1 VALYSEMIG
10 VVANEDEHRIVV
22 EFFELFKTPWEFH
35 QPGAHYD
42 ILLCSNSMVPENNAR
57 LLFLYGAQRQA
68 FEECR
73 SITTIF
79 ASKHDFVSFRGERM
93 PIFGNCLLF
102 NSPGNEVLIH
112 QRTKSAAAVSITS
125 GDQMVVRVGFDLFE
139 EVHRLLTKGQ
149 PTELAS
155 IPTLDLHISLLREL
169 IVSYGVPLVEI
180 LPMPA
185 GYPFI
190 VCLTHDVDH
199 PRVRYHKFDHTMF
212 GFVYRALIGSVI
224 DFCRRRRS
232 LRQVVTNWKAAFS
245 LPLVF
250 AGIVKDFWNQ
260 VGRYL
265 ELERDLASTFFVIP
279 TKGNA
284 GVDSHGRIRAKRAS
298 RYALADIADDLKKL
312 LSANREIA
320 VHGIDAWRDSA
331 KGRDECQD
339 VQKITGTAETGV
351 RMHWLYFDSQAPAT
365 LEKAGYSYD
374 STIGYNETIGYRAGT
389 TQVFKHAEV
398 DHLLELP
405 LHIMDTALFYPSYM
419 NLPND
424 RARAAML
431 PLIENVTRFGGVL
444 TINWHDRSLGPERLW
459 GDAYLALLR
468 DLRARTPWFAT
479 ALQAVSWFRKRRA
492 ALFARIT
499 QDGGSVCVRI
509 ATDPAAGNLPPLT
522 LRVYNS
528 ASSSHK
534 LASKEN
540 ALFEDFT
547 IDGSDEVLVAA

>member
-1 VALYSEMIG
+1 MIG
-10 VVANEDEHRIVV
+10 VVANEAEHSTVV
-22 EFFELFKTPWEFH
+22 EFFELFKTPWEFWR
-35 QPGAHYD
+35 PGTWYD
-42 ILLCSNSMVPENNAR
+42 VLLCSSSTIPKSDAR
-57 LLFLYGAQRQA
+57 LLLSYGSQQQA
-68 FEECR
+68 FER
-73 SITTIF
+73 GRGIKTQSVRGL
-79 ASKHDFVSFRGERM
+79 DFVSFRGERM
-93 PIFGNCLLF
+93 PIYGNCLLF
-102 NSPGNEVLIH
+102 DEHGNKVLLH
-112 QRTKSAAAVSITS
+112 NGTNSAAAISTAS
-125 GDQMVVRVGFDLFE
+125 GAQAVVRFGFDLFE
-139 EVHRLLTKGQ
+139 EVHLLLTKGQ
-149 PTELAS
+149 PAELAG

-169 IVSYGVPLVEI
+169 IVSHGLTLVEI
-180 LPMPA
+180 PPVPA
-185 GYPFI
+185 DHRFI
-190 VCLTHDVDH
+190 VSLTHDVDH
-199 PRVRYHKFDHTMF
+199 PRVRQHMCDRTMF
-212 GFVYRALIGSVI
+212 GFLYRALIGSVI
-224 DFCRRRRS
+224 DFCRGRRS
-232 LRQVVTNWKAAFS
+232 LRQVVTNWKASFS

-260 VGRYL
+260 VDRYL
-265 ELERDLASTFFVIP
+265 ELEKDLASTFFVIP
-279 TKGNA
+279 TKGIA

-509 ATDPAAGNLPPLT
+509 ATDPAAGDLPPLT